1 MRLHTADGQRGLAR
15 RKSEISEVEQGDVC
29 PWDQWSKNGFAI
41 NRSTM
46 TRCSGEEVVHVP
58 LAGEMETRKQ
68 SAVASS
74 SILSQHQDTNAG
86 ESNGGT
92 YTRTRRPE
100 YGAYPYRIL
109 RVQPPSSLPQLPA
122 ISSHFRYII
131 SVIQSASLS
140 EKNKRAPGDDSFS
153 A

>member
-46 TRCSGEEVVHVP
+46 TRCSGEEVVHV
-58 LAGEMETRKQ
+58 AACWRDGNKK
-68 SAVASS
+68 AVCRRFIIDYS
-74 SILSQHQDTNAG
+74 
-86 ESNGGT
+86 
-92 YTRTRRPE
+92 YTTPRIWRI
-100 YGAYPYRIL
+100 IL